1 MYVLGKR
8 GRMLAHYSKLYLHSM
23 GAKLFLNMYLIHFL
37 PPVPVKK
44 VPTYRRVGL
53 LVDVEIE
60 ASVAED
66 AEPLLPRLRSAVQ
79 LEEEPAA
86 VRQQRRELVG
96 GVSLALPGNLQ
107 PEVVLIDVKRYT
119 CRNRGTVANFGE
131 NCLIVTF

>member
-1 MYVLGKR
+1 
-8 GRMLAHYSKLYLHSM
+8 MLKECKNNAGHKCEN
-23 GAKLFLNMYLIHFL
+23 GPEITTFFL
-37 PPVPVKK
+37 PIPLKI
-44 VPTYRRVGL
+44 TYRRMGL
-53 LVDVEIE
+53 LVHIEIE
-60 ASVAED
+60 TGVAED
-66 AEPLLPRLRSAVQ
+66 AEALLPRLRPAVQ

>member
-1 MYVLGKR
+1 M
-8 GRMLAHYSKLYLHSM
+8 
-23 GAKLFLNMYLIHFL
+23 
-37 PPVPVKK
+37 
-44 VPTYRRVGL
+44 GL
-53 LVDVEIE
+53 LVHIEIE
-60 ASVAED
+60 TGVAED
-66 AEPLLPRLRSAVQ
+66 AEALLPRLRPAVQ

-86 VRQQRRELVG
+86 VRQQRRELEG